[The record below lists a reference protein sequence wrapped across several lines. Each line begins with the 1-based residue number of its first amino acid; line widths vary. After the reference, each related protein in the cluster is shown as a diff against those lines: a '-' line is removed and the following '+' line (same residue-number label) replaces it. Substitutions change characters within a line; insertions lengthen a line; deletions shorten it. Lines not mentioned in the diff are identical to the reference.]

1 LKAFTMRPTAD
12 LDVAIIGA
20 GVVGLAVAAQL
31 APRLSVAILERHHTF
46 GMENSSHNSGVI
58 HAGIYY
64 PPGWLKTV
72 LCIEGNRLLYQ
83 WADEHKV
90 PYRRLGKLIIAWH
103 EEELPA
109 LHRLL
114 EGARANGVPELH
126 LLSSAEV
133 SRLQPGLRAAG
144 AIFSAT
150 SGVVDQMAFMR
161 SLLEEARAHGAFV
174 AFRHEVIGL
183 RRHGGGLLVRY
194 RSPDGAE
201 QELGVRYVVNCAGLQ
216 ADRIGSMLGYEPDG
230 GPHNPPFRHFINR
243 GAYFDVVRKEVA
255 ARVRHLLYPLPH
267 QDRTGLGLHVTL
279 DVEGNVHLGPDAQ
292 WLPEDAPL
300 DFRSRPEAL
309 PQFLEGGRQF
319 FPDLRAEDL
328 APGQVGYRPKLH
340 PPGQG
345 PKDFLIWH
353 HQGYVHLG
361 GIESPGFTASLAI
374 ARHVARLLGLVR

>member
-1 LKAFTMRPTAD
+1 
-12 LDVAIIGA
+12 
-20 GVVGLAVAAQL
+20 
-31 APRLSVAILERHHTF
+31 
-46 GMENSSHNSGVI
+46 
-58 HAGIYY
+58 
-64 PPGWLKTV
+64 
-72 LCIEGNRLLYQ
+72 
-83 WADEHKV
+83 
-90 PYRRLGKLIIAWH
+90 
-103 EEELPA
+103 
-109 LHRLL
+109 
-114 EGARANGVPELH
+114 
-126 LLSSAEV
+126 
-133 SRLQPGLRAAG
+133 
-144 AIFSAT
+144 
-150 SGVVDQMAFMR
+150 
-161 SLLEEARAHGAFV
+161 
-174 AFRHEVIGL
+174 
-183 RRHGGGLLVRY
+183 
-194 RSPDGAE
+194 
-201 QELGVRYVVNCAGLQ
+201 
-216 ADRIGSMLGYEPDG
+216 MLGYEPDG